1 MYSYHYMNINMHSNF
16 NNLTD
21 KNINLKNKIKVFEI
35 KLLTYIDLYNITYTT
50 VYKNDESNDDSNDDS
65 NDERNLTQLT
75 QSLHLMNDNII
86 QYYNIKLEKIGN
98 IASIY
103 SNFSNLTK
111 HLAKQLLYS
120 IHQLNFINLMTT
132 LQSILN
138 KKGYYLQF
146 IYYTYELFK
155 VIGISSDNMYVIQ
168 QKEKGKK
175 GENDLELNFEESC
188 RMFIII
194 RDKLFTY
201 TY

>member
-1 MYSYHYMNINMHSNF
+1 MNY
-16 NNLTD
+16 NNLND
-21 KNINLKNKIKVFEI
+21 NNISLKNKIKLFEI
-35 KLLTYIDLYNITYTT
+35 KLLSYIDIYNITYTT
-50 VYKNDESNDDSNDDS
+50 IYKTNDSGRNSDDESNESSESHESHESNL
-65 NDERNLTQLT
+65 N
-75 QSLHLMNDNII
+75 QSLQSMNYSII

-98 IASIY
+98 IEVIY
-103 SNFSNLTK
+103 RNFNNINK

-120 IHQLNFINLMTT
+120 IHQLNFTDLFFT

-138 KKGYYLQF
+138 KKGHYLYF
-146 IYYTYELFK
+146 INYTYELFK

-168 QKEKGKK
+168 QKEKSKK

>member
-1 MYSYHYMNINMHSNF
+1 MHMNF
-16 NNLTD
+16 NNLND
-21 KNINLKNKIKVFEI
+21 NNISLKNKIKLFEI
-35 KLLTYIDLYNITYTT
+35 KLLSYIDIYNITYTT
-50 VYKNDESNDDSNDDS
+50 IYKCDESNDSGEGNERNEG
-65 NDERNLTQLT
+65 NDENHERTLSQLT
-75 QSLHLMNDNII
+75 QSLHLINNNII

-120 IHQLNFINLMTT
+120 IHQLNFIHLITT
-132 LQSILN
+132 LQAILS
-138 KKGYYLQF
+138 KKGYYLHF
-146 IYYTYELFK
+146 INYTYELFK
-155 VIGISSDNMYVIQ
+155 VTGISSDNMYVIQ

-175 GENDLELNFEESC
+175 GENNLELNFEESC